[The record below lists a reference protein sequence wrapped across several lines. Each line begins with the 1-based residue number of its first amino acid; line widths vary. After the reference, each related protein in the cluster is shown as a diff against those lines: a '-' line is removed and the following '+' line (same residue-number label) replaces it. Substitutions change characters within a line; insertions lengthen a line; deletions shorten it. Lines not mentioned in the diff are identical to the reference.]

1 MKRLLAG
8 HGFRAEKT
16 WRWNSFPKNLV
27 FLPEGFRR
35 RATAHPDRLIDLDR
49 ALSGVPPF
57 SWMSGVVEGLFI
69 KN

>member
-1 MKRLLAG
+1 MDLLWLGYASA
-8 HGFRAEKT
+8 FA
-16 WRWNSFPKNLV
+16 LA
-27 FLPEGFRR
+27 LPCLAFEPQASSLGRRRR